1 MAPLLELGSAGIS
14 SLAEGVPGGL
24 VLSNQDLYQAR
35 LTAFTLNALGDAG
48 KSLTTGVGSVA
59 GQFLFKGFAKNE
71 TQIKGIMDYAK
82 ALKTAGVSQEDFNE
96 QIEQFANTMT
106 RFEVGKT
113 GDLIERLPGFRS
125 RTIMEDFFGATWAID
140 NTAASY
146 QFLSDV
152 QKKQLEEQE
161 KTRSELRAT
170 TSSML
175 LSNAITDD
183 GVSINE
189 DYTRTMGD
197 IAAREAE
204 LNDILNDP
212 AMKNKTNDIKAARE
226 ELEQLKQTEIEIT
239 AKYRQ
244 QTSVGLFNLFSGGME
259 KATDKDLLDIAHNMG
274 ILDDKTYGLQAAAF
288 DLQDGLDGSADGL
301 ITMNDI
307 ARKNIGSFGDLNKVF
322 TDLSENAPQGGS
334 ADYYYNLFITTYY
347 RTVGSSGGGITAQMQ
362 TGGLG
367 HQTRELKN
375 QARHGGS
382 FVGMAHGGIVPPGFS
397 NDGMPVFV
405 SSGERL
411 DVTPAGNKDV
421 TNTALLSKLDD
432 LNYKLDGLPR
442 AMKEAVLQVV

>member
-1 MAPLLELGSAGIS
+1 MLSRVLAKDFLNVAKSVDSNSISLDYMTEAEREAYTEREKTKAGI
-14 SLAEGVPGGL
+14 
-24 VLSNQDLYQAR
+24 
-35 LTAFTLNALGDAG
+35 
-48 KSLTTGVGSVA
+48 
-59 GQFLFKGFAKNE
+59 
-71 TQIKGIMDYAK
+71 
-82 ALKTAGVSQEDFNE
+82 
-96 QIEQFANTMT
+96 
-106 RFEVGKT
+106 
-113 GDLIERLPGFRS
+113 
-125 RTIMEDFFGATWAID
+125 
-140 NTAASY
+140 
-146 QFLSDV
+146 
-152 QKKQLEEQE
+152 
-161 KTRSELRAT
+161 RAT
-170 TSSML
+170 VSSML

-244 QTSVGLFNLFSGGME
+244 QTSVGLFNLFAGGME
-259 KATDKDLLDIAHNMG
+259 GATDKDLLDIAHNMG

-288 DLQDGLDGSADGL
+288 DLQDELDGTADGL
-301 ITMNDI
+301 ITINDN